1 MRNFIIK
8 VSPPFEANLLSH
20 LNLSQLQKERRRSLA
35 GARDDM
41 YVFDYQEEESAIR
54 NDILF
59 MKYFTCESPIL
70 PPLSP

>member
-1 MRNFIIK
+1 MRQILATFR
-8 VSPPFEANLLSH
+8 EANLYTH
-20 LNLSQLQKERRRSLA
+20 LNLSQLQIERRRSLA

-59 MKYFTCESPIL
+59 LTYFSCESPIL
-70 PPLSP
+70 PPMSP